1 MVELVPSMRSI
12 STKSAYRSSGTLTAA
27 APQPGWDAGVR
38 IASVDDSLAT
48 KALPVVL
55 SIIAGSTD
63 TIGFLGLNGLFTAHI
78 TGNLVFLVAKLV
90 AGEQAPMSYLIAVP
104 VFMVALALT
113 KFLAAALERIRI
125 ASLTPLLLL
134 QFMLLLAFLALC
146 LAVDPGVDR
155 NAAIMT
161 LAGMLGVSAMA
172 VQNAVARLS
181 LREAPA
187 TAVMTTN
194 ITLFIIDAAEIF
206 LGRNGSSVANARI
219 RAKHTWPAILGF
231 LIGCA
236 LGGACEAGLGL
247 TSVILPTS
255 LALLAMG
262 LGLASHRAPVADHS

>member
-12 STKSAYRSSGTLTAA
+12 LTRSAYRSPGTVTAA

-38 IASVDDSLAT
+38 TTSVDDSLAT

-78 TGNLVFLVAKLV
+78 TGNLVFLAAKLV

-113 KFLAAALERIRI
+113 KFLAAALEQIRI

-134 QFMLLLAFLALC
+134 QFILLLAFLAPC
-146 LAVDPGVDR
+146 LAAGAGVDG

-161 LAGMLGVSAMA
+161 LTGMMGVSAMG
-172 VQNAVARLS
+172 VQNALVRLS

-206 LGRNGSSVANARI
+206 LGGNASSVANARS
-219 RAKHTWPAILGF
+219 RAKHTWPAIFGF

-236 LGGACEAGLGL
+236 LGGACEAVLGL
-247 TSVILPTS
+247 TSVVLPTS
-255 LALLAMG
+255 LALLAVG
-262 LGLASHRAPVADHS
+262 LGLATHPALRQA

>member
-1 MVELVPSMRSI
+1 M
-12 STKSAYRSSGTLTAA
+12 
-27 APQPGWDAGVR
+27 
-38 IASVDDSLAT
+38 

-134 QFMLLLAFLALC
+134 QFILLLAFLALS
-146 LAVDPGVDR
+146 LAAGPGLDR

-172 VQNAVARLS
+172 VQNALARLS

-206 LGRNGSSVANARI
+206 LGRNASSVANARA

-236 LGGACEAGLGL
+236 LGGACEAALGL
-247 TSVILPTS
+247 TSVVLPTS
-255 LALLAMG
+255 LALLAVA
-262 LGLASHRAPVADHS
+262 LGMASHPATTPNLTDNL

>member
-1 MVELVPSMRSI
+1 
-12 STKSAYRSSGTLTAA
+12 
-27 APQPGWDAGVR
+27 VR

-48 KALPVVL
+48 KVLPFVL

-78 TGNLVFLVAKLV
+78 TGNLVFLAAKLV
-90 AGEQAPMSYLIAVP
+90 AGEQAPMSYFIAVP
-104 VFMVALALT
+104 VFMVALV
-113 KFLAAALERIRI
+113 LAKVFAAGLERFRI

-134 QFMLLLAFLALC
+134 QFSLLLAFLAFC
-146 LAVDPGVDR
+146 VAAGPGVDP

-172 VQNAVARLS
+172 IQNALVRLS

-206 LGRNGSSVANARI
+206 LGRNASSVANARA
-219 RAKHTWPAILGF
+219 RAKHTWPAIFGF

-236 LGGACEAGLGL
+236 LGGTCEAALAL
-247 TSVILPTS
+247 TSVVLPTS
-255 LALLAMG
+255 LALLAVA
-262 LGLASHRAPVADHS
+262 LGMASHPDHAKPDCSSNRRHQS